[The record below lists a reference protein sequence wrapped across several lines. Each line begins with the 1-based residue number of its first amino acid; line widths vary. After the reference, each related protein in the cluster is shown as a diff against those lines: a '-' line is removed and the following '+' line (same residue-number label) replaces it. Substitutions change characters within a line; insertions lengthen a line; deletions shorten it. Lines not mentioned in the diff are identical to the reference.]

1 MSKHDQALPGG
12 SLNVI
17 GPTGPQEA
25 ALSIAL
31 LEEVWP
37 YWRKCVTLEAA
48 FRSPSAQVPPNV
60 GEPTAA

>member
-1 MSKHDQALPGG
+1 M
-12 SLNVI
+12 NVI

-37 YWRKCVTLEAA
+37 YWRKCVTMGESFEINAT
-48 FRSPSAQVPPNV
+48 PNV
-60 GEPTAA
+60 TVTSCCLRIKM